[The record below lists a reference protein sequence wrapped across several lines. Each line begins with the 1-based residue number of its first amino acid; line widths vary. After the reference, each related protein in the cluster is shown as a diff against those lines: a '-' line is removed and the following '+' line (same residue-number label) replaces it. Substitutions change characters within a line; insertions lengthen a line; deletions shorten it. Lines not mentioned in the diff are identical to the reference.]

1 MNFRWLYNLN
11 DLDFRSVVFLVVYGP
26 FWGKRMSPMANNSYL
41 CLTSAIFLSPLHISF
56 SLVIKNLVPSS
67 FEENLSCINLESNQA
82 RLSINRFICEC
93 RTCLC
98 LSHQPRWNH
107 LWTWSRILKK
117 FIGSDFLTNYSGI
130 PSGLHSFIKFWAEL
144 IH

>member
-11 DLDFRSVVFLVVYGP
+11 DLDFRSVVFLVVFGP

-93 RTCLC
+93 RTYLC
-98 LSHQPRWNH
+98 LNHQPGWNH

-117 FIGSDFLTNYSGI
+117 FIGSTFSLTTQGSHLAYILS
-130 PSGLHSFIKFWAEL
+130 IKFWAEL